1 MADLAL
7 TRNNPRNLRNDSRE
21 ETQSTFSLQWILHV
35 LWKRRWLILT
45 PLVVIPL
52 AVVWFVLQLPDQ
64 YTSGAVFALI
74 QPQVSKQYVDSMT
87 DRSSSEMIRA
97 VTREVLAVP
106 RLSGIVESFGLFAA
120 ERGRLTPEQLG
131 ERLRESIDVAP
142 VDQANPRADYTA
154 FRLAFT
160 AENAKLAQQ
169 VLSQLASLFVEVNL
183 KERGSQAQTTTTFLK
198 AQMDLAKQRMDRQEQ
213 VLLSARMSNMSQN
226 PAANQA
232 RLGVITDLRMQ
243 LQNSNSALNRL
254 AQQRA
259 SVETTLNA
267 SLARLQN
274 ERNGLLKSYTQKHPT
289 ILQKDKDIAQV
300 QNVLASL
307 KKGAAAAT
315 PSEPPTDPVL
325 AQLATQIETNSAETQ
340 RLETEAKTIHEEI
353 NRYQSGMSSPSPARE
368 QEVERAQRDYDL
380 LKQEFADRQAKYFR
394 SQMTADLVEAQSGQN
409 FRLVD
414 PPTLPALPS
423 GPKRLKISLG
433 AIGVGLVVGLGLAF
447 LLEMRRNTFLREADL
462 RNVYHGALVIGMPV
476 LTTRSEDRWR
486 RARLA
491 LEFTCGAV
499 MIAAVSAA
507 EYYIFR
513 HG

>member
-1 MADLAL
+1 MSDLAL
-7 TRNNPRNLRNDSRE
+7 TRPNPRNLRDDSRGE
-21 ETQSTFSLQWILHV
+21 KESTFNLQWILYV
-35 LWKRRWLILT
+35 LRKRRWLILT
-45 PLVVIPL
+45 PLCLIPL

-64 YTSGAVFALI
+64 YTSMAVFALI
-74 QPQVSKQYVDSMT
+74 QPQVSKQYVDPMT

-106 RLSGIVESFGLFAA
+106 RLSGIVESFGLFASD
-120 ERGRLTPEQLG
+120 RGRLTPEQLG

-226 PAANQA
+226 PATNQA
-232 RLGVITDLRMQ
+232 RLGVISDLRMQ
-243 LQNSNSALNRL
+243 LQNSNSSLNRL

-289 ILQKDKDIAQV
+289 IQQKDRDIAQV
-300 QNVLASL
+300 QAVLASL
-307 KKGAAAAT
+307 KKGAVAAT
-315 PSEPPTDPVL
+315 QEPPTDPVL

-340 RLETEAKTIHEEI
+340 RLEAEAKTIHEEI
-353 NRYQSGMSSPSPARE
+353 NRYQSGMSSPSPVRE
-368 QEVERAQRDYDL
+368 QGVERAQRDYDL

-394 SQMTADLVEAQSGQN
+394 SQMTADLIEAQSGQN

-423 GPKRLKISLG
+423 GPKRLKISIG

-447 LLEMRRNTFLREADL
+447 LLELRRHTFLREADV
-462 RNVYHGALVIGMPV
+462 REVYRGALVIGMPV
-476 LTTRSEDRWR
+476 LTTRSEARWR

-491 LEFTCGAV
+491 LEFAFGAI
-499 MIAAVSAA
+499 MIAGVSAA